1 MVLYR
6 KKGVV
11 KMQKIYTAKELAKEL
26 KLHYNKVY
34 QLVEEGKI
42 KAVRVGR
49 KILIPEESVQEFIKN
64 NLS

>member
-1 MVLYR
+1 
-6 KKGVV
+6 
-11 KMQKIYTAKELAKEL
+11 MQKIYTAKELAKEL
-26 KLHYNKVY
+26 KIHYNKVY

-49 KILIPEESVQEFIKN
+49 KILIPEESVQEFIRN